1 MRSSLLLVITL
12 ILGMF
17 IFGVAALQSQL
28 FILAIPLIVYLFAA
42 IVQRP
47 EQVSLSVKREIFP
60 DHAPQ
65 GTPINVKLIVINQGA
80 AIDELEIVDLLPSG
94 VRPTLGK
101 SYALTCLAPQ
111 GKLEMEYVIEATR
124 GDYKTYNVSTCGRDF
139 LGFFEMAAIY
149 PTAPHLVIYPRY
161 PKLDR
166 IKIRPPQTRG
176 FAGPIEA
183 RQGGTGIDF
192 FGVREYQAG
201 DLQRQINWKLTA
213 RSYNQ
218 LYTNIFEQ
226 ERVADV
232 GLILDSRQ
240 RMDVYSPSGSFF
252 EYSVRAAAALAEN
265 FLDDG
270 NRVSILLYGS
280 GLESV
285 YPGYGKIQLD
295 RILRL
300 LAKAKPGINYA
311 LESLAYMPT
320 RFFPAKSQL
329 ILISPL
335 GPEDISVIIQM
346 QARGYAVLVIS
357 PDPVSYESAPYNDF
371 SSLAYRA
378 ASSERYF
385 MLQKVRRS
393 GVQVVNW
400 RVDKPLEAEV
410 RDALARQPLT
420 YRGIGTGLW

>member
-1 MRSSLLLVITL
+1 MRKPLFLVITL
-12 ILGMF
+12 MLGMF
-17 IFGVAALQSQL
+17 IIGIATLQSRL
-28 FILAIPLIVYLFAA
+28 LILVIPLIVYLFAA
-42 IVQRP
+42 ILQRL
-47 EQVSLSVKREIFP
+47 ERVSLLVNREIFP

-65 GTPINVKLIVINQGA
+65 GTPINVKLTVINQGA
-80 AIDELEIVDLLPSG
+80 VIDELEIIELLPGG
-94 VRPTLGK
+94 VKPTLGK
-101 SYALTCLAPQ
+101 ASALTCLAPQ
-111 GKLEMEYVIEATR
+111 EKFELEYVIEATR
-124 GDYKTYNVSTCGRDF
+124 GEYNYHVSTRGRDF
-139 LGFFEMAAIY
+139 LGFFELAAIY

-161 PKLDR
+161 PKLDK

-176 FAGPIEA
+176 FAGPIAA

-201 DLQRQINWKLTA
+201 DNQRQINWKLAA

-232 GLILDSRQ
+232 GIILDSRQ
-240 RMDVYSPSGSFF
+240 HLDVSLPSGSLF
-252 EYSVRAAAALAEN
+252 EDSVRAAAALAEN

-270 NRVSILLYGS
+270 NRVSLLLYGS
-280 GLESV
+280 GLQSV
-285 YPGYGKIQLD
+285 YPGYGKIQFD

-300 LAKAKPGINYA
+300 LAKAKTGLNYA
-311 LESLAYMPT
+311 LESLAYLPT

-335 GPEDISVIIQM
+335 QPEDISVVVQM

-357 PDPVSYESAPYNDF
+357 PDPVTYESALYHDF

-378 ASSERYF
+378 AISERYF

-410 RDALARQPLT
+410 REALARQPLT
-420 YRGIGTGLW
+420 YRTIGTGL

>member
-1 MRSSLLLVITL
+1 MSKPLLLVITL
-12 ILGMF
+12 ILAMF
-17 IFGVAALQSQL
+17 LIGVATIQSRL
-28 FILAIPLIVYLFAA
+28 FILLIPLIVYLFAA
-42 IVQRP
+42 ILQRP
-47 EQVSLSVKREIFP
+47 EQVSLTVNREIFP

-65 GTPINVKLIVINQGA
+65 GTPINVKLTIINQGA
-80 AIDELEIVDLLPSG
+80 AIDELAITELLPSG
-94 VRPTLGK
+94 VKPIFGK
-101 SYALTCLAPQ
+101 SSALTCLAPQ
-111 GKLEMEYVIEATR
+111 EKLEIEYVVEANR
-124 GDYKTYNVSTCGRDF
+124 GVYNYNVAAHSRDF
-139 LGFFEMAAIY
+139 LGFFEVAAIY

-176 FAGPIEA
+176 FAGPIAA

-192 FGVREYQAG
+192 FGVREYQMG
-201 DLQRQINWKLTA
+201 DLQREINWKLAA
-213 RSYNQ
+213 RSFNQ

-232 GLILDSRQ
+232 GLIVDARHC
-240 RMDVYSPSGSFF
+240 MDVSLPSGSLF

-270 NRVSILLYGS
+270 NRVSLLLYGS

-300 LAKAKPGINYA
+300 LAKAKTDLNYA

-335 GPEDISVIIQM
+335 ETEDISVVIQM

-357 PDPVSYESAPYNDF
+357 PDPVSCESALYNDF
-371 SSLAYRA
+371 SSLAYRTA
-378 ASSERYF
+378 NSERYF

-420 YRGIGTGLW
+420 HQFNGRGL

>member
-1 MRSSLLLVITL
+1 MRNALLLVISL
-12 ILGMF
+12 IFGMF
-17 IFGVAALQSQL
+17 IIGVATLQSRL
-28 FILAIPLIVYLFAA
+28 LILVVPLIVYLFAA
-42 IVQRP
+42 ILQRP
-47 EQVSLSVKREIFP
+47 EQVNLSVNREISP

-65 GTPINVKLIVINQGA
+65 GAPINVKLTVINQGA
-80 AIDELEIVDLLPSG
+80 AIDELEITELLPIG

-101 SYALTCLAPQ
+101 SSALACLAPQ
-111 GKLEMEYVIEATR
+111 EKLELEYVIEASR
-124 GDYKTYNVSTCGRDF
+124 GEYNYPVSTRGRDF
-139 LGFFEMAAIY
+139 LGFFELAAIY
-149 PTAPHLVIYPRY
+149 PTAPRLVIYPRY

-176 FAGPIEA
+176 FAGPIAA

-201 DLQRQINWKLTA
+201 DNQRQINWKLAA

-232 GLILDSRQ
+232 GIILDSRQ
-240 RMDVYSPSGSFF
+240 HLDVSLPAGSLF
-252 EYSVRAAAALAEN
+252 EYSVRAAAALTEN

-270 NRVSILLYGS
+270 NRVSLLLYGS
-280 GLESV
+280 GLQRV

-300 LAKAKPGINYA
+300 LAKAKPGLNYA
-311 LESLAYMPT
+311 LESLAYLPT

-335 GPEDISVIIQM
+335 EPEDIPVVMQM
-346 QARGYAVLVIS
+346 QARGYAVLIIS
-357 PDPVSYESAPYNDF
+357 PDPVSYESALYHDF
-371 SSLAYRA
+371 SSLTYRA
-378 ASSERYF
+378 AISERYF

-410 RDALARQPLT
+410 RQALARQPLT
-420 YRGIGTGLW
+420 YRAIGMGLWE

>member
-1 MRSSLLLVITL
+1 V
-12 ILGMF
+12 
-17 IFGVAALQSQL
+17 
-28 FILAIPLIVYLFAA
+28 
-42 IVQRP
+42 
-47 EQVSLSVKREIFP
+47 
-60 DHAPQ
+60 
-65 GTPINVKLIVINQGA
+65 
-80 AIDELEIVDLLPSG
+80 
-94 VRPTLGK
+94 
-101 SYALTCLAPQ
+101 
-111 GKLEMEYVIEATR
+111 
-124 GDYKTYNVSTCGRDF
+124 
-139 LGFFEMAAIY
+139 AAIY

-161 PKLDR
+161 PKLDK

-176 FAGPIEA
+176 FAGPIAA

-201 DLQRQINWKLTA
+201 DLQRQINWKLAA

-240 RMDVYSPSGSFF
+240 RVDVSLPSGSLF
-252 EYSVRAAAALAEN
+252 EDSVRAAAALAEN

-270 NRVSILLYGS
+270 NRVSLLLYGS
-280 GLESV
+280 GLQSI

-335 GPEDISVIIQM
+335 EPEDISVVIQM

-357 PDPVSYESAPYNDF
+357 PDPVSYESALYNDF

-378 ASSERYF
+378 AISERYF

-410 RDALARQPLT
+410 REALVRQPLT
-420 YRGIGTGLW
+420 YRAIGTGLW